1 MEKKILLALLMSC
14 FALFTS
20 ASNYLTFTAEIDKSS
35 FYIASWGDNHPN
47 VEYSLDDGETWT
59 LLETGLHSPDVT
71 FLFSEDVTLINKGDK
86 VLLRGN
92 NPNGFSSD
100 SENYS
105 LFMMN
110 GKIAASGSVM
120 SLIDGIGES
129 KTIPSSYCFG
139 YLFYSNSSLTQ
150 APELPATEL
159 TEKCYEHMFDYCENL
174 TMAPVLPATK
184 LANSCY
190 SGMFLNCLKLTQ
202 APELPATELA
212 EKCYESMFYGT
223 GLLQAPEL
231 PATKLANHCYYN
243 MFSSCT
249 SLTKAPKLP
258 ATELADSCYFGM
270 FSICESL
277 TQAPEL
283 PATILA
289 PSCYEYMFNR
299 TGLLQ
304 APELPAT
311 ELAENCYK
319 SMFARTKLAKAPEL
333 PATKLANHCYD
344 RMFEACDNLT
354 MAPELPAMELAN
366 GCYEGMFSFCENLTQ
381 ATKLPAT
388 KLTDDC
394 YNNMFA
400 YCINLTQAP
409 ELPATELTYRCYA
422 YIFNECEKLQE
433 IKVGFTEWE
442 GNMITWVWADDVA
455 PTGTFY
461 CPKEL
466 PLEYGQDRIPEGW
479 NVVYID
485 KSSDVA
491 EYVSDAS
498 FKAWGADGKITYSGA
513 TMPVRIYDISGRV
526 VKEVKGKT
534 QSVSVPQHGTYV
546 VTSGTVS
553 LKVEL

>member
-231 PATKLANHCYYN
+231 PAT
-243 MFSSCT
+243 
-249 SLTKAPKLP
+249 
-258 ATELADSCYFGM
+258 
-270 FSICESL
+270 
-277 TQAPEL
+277 
-283 PATILA
+283 
-289 PSCYEYMFNR
+289 
-299 TGLLQ
+299 
-304 APELPAT
+304 

-354 MAPELPAMELAN
+354 KAPELPAMELAN

-442 GNMITWVWADDVA
+442 GNMITWSWADDVA

-491 EYVSDAS
+491 EYISDAS
-498 FKAWGADGKITYSGA
+498 FKAWGAEGKITYSGA